1 MVVFGSKSSIVNV
14 FSPHCPENPK
24 PPLNPLIVSPVTPD
38 SVENVGLAAVSKPG
52 ELGLVPQVLH
62 VAKGESNVAA
72 RREVAAAAEKSS
84 ARMELAR
91 KVRLRRRLVGV
102 GRVVFMDWSD
112 ER

>member
-14 FSPHCPENPK
+14 FCPNPGNPK
-24 PPLNPLIVSPVTPD
+24 PPLDPLIVSPVTPD
-38 SVENVGLAAVSKPG
+38 SVENVGLAAVSKPM
-52 ELGLVPQVLH
+52 EPVPVVLH

-91 KVRLRRRLVGV
+91 KVRLRRRVVGV